1 MSLFGDCAV
10 KRAKYKPTTSALRE
24 YGICGFR
31 APDEDREGLSV
42 REGPSSEEGGGSSR
56 CEPRRLGAMAE
67 STRFTS
73 ILSEMALIWAL
84 VAPRRPRAFS

>member
-31 APDEDREGLSV
+31 APDEDRDATTT
-42 REGPSSEEGGGSSR
+42 GSR
-56 CEPRRLGAMAE
+56 
-67 STRFTS
+67 
-73 ILSEMALIWAL
+73 
-84 VAPRRPRAFS
+84 APRVQRTGGYSAERRTHDGSHLTPCAFGHA